1 MIKDIS
7 HFQTMTPSQSKKK
20 KRKIVFLKNVAR
32 NQLDTAILMFY
43 KNRLQTK
50 INQEK

>member
-20 KRKIVFLKNVAR
+20 KREDSILKKCSQEPTRHCYSNV
-32 NQLDTAILMFY
+32 L
-43 KNRLQTK
+43 
-50 INQEK
+50 